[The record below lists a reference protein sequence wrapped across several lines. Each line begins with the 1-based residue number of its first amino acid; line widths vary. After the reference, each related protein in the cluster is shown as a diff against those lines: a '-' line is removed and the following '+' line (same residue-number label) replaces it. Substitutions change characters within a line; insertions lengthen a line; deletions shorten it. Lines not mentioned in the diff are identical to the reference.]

1 MKGRTAAPPADQDIA
16 TVAKDDL
23 RTLLAA
29 SVDPRSAPSPRID
42 GVVVGRVLALAGHGT
57 TPLVA
62 FPGQSSSAAQPARST
77 IDLHAAHVGRAVV
90 LMFEEGDP
98 VRPIVIG
105 CLAEDG
111 ARTLPDLP
119 GSVEVDVDGRRLVV
133 TATEQLVLRCGA
145 ASVTLTREGKILL
158 RGTYVSSHSS
168 GVQRIRGGSV
178 QIN

>member
-1 MKGRTAAPPADQDIA
+1 
-16 TVAKDDL
+16 
-23 RTLLAA
+23 
-29 SVDPRSAPSPRID
+29 
-42 GVVVGRVLALAGHGT
+42 
-57 TPLVA
+57 
-62 FPGQSSSAAQPARST
+62 
-77 IDLHAAHVGRAVV
+77 
-90 LMFEEGDP
+90 MFEEGDP